1 MSFEPSL
8 SSEMIKMGFVFSI
21 AFSFPLVIFPCR
33 ASLNS
38 LLFRRVCIVV
48 VIYNNSKIL
57 SFSNYMSNFLQV
69 HTHEPSISYLPETRF
84 RCLTIAIVS
93 VSLITGILIPNIEFV
108 LGLVGSTIGVMICL
122 IFPAMFFISISSKHT
137 NERLLAQVRLLS
149 KFIQFITIYLFM
161 INVRLLICC

>member
-1 MSFEPSL
+1 MSFEANV

-38 LLFRRVCIVV
+38 LLFRRVCIVCIGNGSYMV
-48 VIYNNSKIL
+48 LFNSYIRY
-57 SFSNYMSNFLQV
+57 FSQV
-69 HTHEPSISYLPETRF
+69 YTHEPSINYLPETRF
-84 RCLTIAIVS
+84 RCLTVTIVT

-122 IFPAMFFISISSKHT
+122 IFPAIFFISISSKHT
-137 NERLLAQVRLLS
+137 NERLLAQVRLL
-149 KFIQFITIYLFM
+149 
-161 INVRLLICC
+161 N